1 MKTNKILVKDD
12 RVVSV
17 SVPVYFFRVS
27 NDKYIHAQCS
37 SLGIISSGET
47 LEKAKKMFTE
57 ALDIWIEWVEEK
69 ETIKEALKDLGWKVT
84 STLVVP
90 KEKPIDVPIELL
102 ASKMINLE
110 ISASGLN

>member
-1 MKTNKILVKDD
+1 MKTSKILVKDD
-12 RVVSV
+12 RVISV
-17 SVPVYFFRVS
+17 SIPVYFFKVK

-47 LEKAKKMFTE
+47 LEKAKKMFSE

-69 ETIKEALKDLGWKVT
+69 GTIKEALKDLGWKIA
-84 STLVVP
+84 STIVIP

-102 ASKMINLE
+102 ASKMVNLE
-110 ISASGLN
+110 ISTSRLN